1 MEETQPP
8 EPDADRVSESVLVPV
23 PREMVVEVTQYLARL
38 QWAGSG
44 IRGWS
49 QEELIRLLEGLDD
62 QGRTL
67 VRAVAHAKLVG
78 DRDLVDTQVA
88 RSTGLTTREVAG
100 LVREINDVAEPGTL
114 ELIVLLRTKDETGA
128 MVRRLTMIESHASA
142 VIEADDERLGRVPK
156 IQT

>member
-1 MEETQPP
+1 MEETPPP
-8 EPDADRVSESVLVPV
+8 EPDADRLPESVLVPV

-38 QWAGSG
+38 QWGSSG
-44 IRGWS
+44 IRAWS
-49 QEELIRLLEGLDD
+49 RDELLRLLEGLDD

-78 DRDLVDTQVA
+78 DRDLLDTQVA

-114 ELIVLLRTKDETGA
+114 ELIVLLRAQEESGA
-128 MVRRLTMIESHASA
+128 TVRRLAMIEPHASA
-142 VIEADDERLGRVPK
+142 VIDADDQRAGRLPRLQP
-156 IQT
+156 